1 MMNYCSNERRFLFPL
16 SRRERGLG
24 GEVKVTRNQFV
35 TREKL
40 ELARNLRRR
49 MTPQE
54 KILWHALRRDA
65 LAALHFRRQQVVAG
79 YVVDFYC
86 ASAKLAI
93 EIDGDSHL
101 GTTDYDKIRDRALLE
116 LGIRTLRISNGDVDQ
131 DLDGVT
137 RRIAES
143 TSPLAPLPS
152 GEGNQKERRDD

>member
-1 MMNYCSNERRFLFPL
+1 
-16 SRRERGLG
+16 
-24 GEVKVTRNQFV
+24 VKVTRNQFV

-116 LGIRTLRISNGDVDQ
+116 LGIRTLRISNGDVDR
-131 DLDGVT
+131 DLDGVL

>member
-1 MMNYCSNERRFLFPL
+1 M
-16 SRRERGLG
+16 
-24 GEVKVTRNQFV
+24 KVTRNQFV

-116 LGIRTLRISNGDVDQ
+116 LGIGTLRISNGDVDR
-131 DLDGVT
+131 DLDGVL
-137 RRIAES
+137 RRIAER